1 MAWYR
6 TLSGSQSGSGEITL
20 ERIVEAYS
28 ADTSQDN
35 TVPRTQWDKND
46 VDSNYVTFNTSTNKW
61 EVTQAFEG
69 TVILAVRNWKASNS
83 SPFQELYV
91 NGSNVM
97 TVRVN
102 GNTVGAYGVGIY
114 VQNFTVGTTFWTGK
128 DGSAGWE
135 APYLLVVKG
144 KLTDDIF
151 TYNSEWAFN

>member
-1 MAWYR
+1 MAWFR
-6 TLSGSQSGSGEITL
+6 CIGGSGGGTVTL

-35 TVPRTQWDKND
+35 TIPRTQWDIND
-46 VDSNYVTFNTSTNKW
+46 VDNNYVTFNTSTNKW

-69 TVILAVRNWKASNS
+69 TVVLAVRNWKASNS
-83 SPFQELYV
+83 PPFQGLYV
-91 NGSNVM
+91 NGLNVM
-97 TVRVN
+97 TVSAN
-102 GNTVGAYGVGIY
+102 GSAVGAYGVGIY
-114 VQNFTVGTTFWTGK
+114 MRNFTVGTTFWTGK

-151 TYNSEWAFN
+151 TYNSAWAFN